1 MWPSKTSPSVTH
13 CSVAHFN
20 ESENVLSQLNAKRM
34 SIKCGVIA
42 QVSAV
47 VGVVVGAAVGALGT
61 VVFAKSEVS
70 ETLSD

>member
-1 MWPSKTSPSVTH
+1 
-13 CSVAHFN
+13 
-20 ESENVLSQLNAKRM
+20 M